1 MSTVRFRSS
10 LIAISCVIA
19 TSGARAGNLDWNA
32 TAAGSVATTDN
43 KNGSPTNGGR
53 AAAAFSDVRPGMLV
67 TYNSPRHIHELSSEV
82 DFLYFLGADKPN
94 VTFRGGWKAFFLTG
108 PRSEASATL
117 EASIGQLNALTAS
130 QPSQE
135 NPLEVIPL
143 GRTDTTNVTGTVQH
157 SWQATKFSRVFDR
170 VLARRSTTDDNTSA
184 VTTESQ
190 EIGAAVGFDRR
201 LKQHNFVF
209 EFGGSYVYLDKH
221 DPFVRQMGS
230 RRDHQLNPR
239 AVATWQYDID
249 QKWSSNVDAGV
260 VYVNPVTSFAGRDWR
275 DPYMPDR
282 NYKAGTF
289 PIFGAVLA
297 YTDVWGRAT
306 LMARRAVTP
315 NLFIAQNTVND
326 SLQLV
331 FAMPLKFL
339 DKSGNNRE
347 PRVVGVGTAGI
358 NRTQL
363 IDPDTAHLKGEFIV
377 ARADFTVAWQPRKG
391 QTLGLRYEFSY
402 QNGDTVGDMIIPSF
416 YRNTFYF
423 TFALRYPEEVQVR
436 VPRRGQSVRADQGD
450 LAPIGAEPVVVDP
463 AELLNGQQ

>member
-1 MSTVRFRSS
+1 VRTRST
-10 LIAISCVIA
+10 LIAVTCVI
-19 TSGARAGNLDWNA
+19 GASAAQADHLDWNA

-53 AAAAFSDVRPGMLV
+53 SAAMFSDVRPGMLV
-67 TYNSPRHIHELSSEV
+67 TYNAPRHIHELTSEV
-82 DFLYFLGADKPN
+82 DFLYFLGSDKPN

-108 PRSEASATL
+108 PRSEASASL
-117 EASIGQLNALTAS
+117 DASIGQLNALDAS
-130 QPSQE
+130 RPSAD

-143 GRTDTTNVTGTVQH
+143 GRTDTTNVTGSLQH
-157 SWQATKFSRVFDR
+157 SWQATKFTRIFDR
-170 VLARRSTTDDNTSA
+170 LFARRSTTDDSGA
-184 VTTESQ
+184 DVSTESQ
-190 EIGAAVGFDRR
+190 ELGAALGFNRR
-201 LKQHNFVF
+201 FRNHNLVF
-209 EFGGSYVYLDKH
+209 ELGGSYVYLDKQ
-221 DPFVRQMGS
+221 DPMMRQMGS

-239 AVATWQYDID
+239 GVAIWQYDID
-249 QKWSSNVDAGV
+249 KKWSSNVDGGL

-282 NYKAGTF
+282 SYKSGTF
-289 PIFGAVLA
+289 PIFGGTLA

-306 LMARRAVTP
+306 LTARRSVTP

-326 SLQLV
+326 SMQLT

-339 DKSGNNRE
+339 DKEGSNRE
-347 PRVVGVGTAGI
+347 PKVVGIGTAGV

-363 IDPDTAHLKGEFIV
+363 IDPETANLKGEFLV
-377 ARADFTVAWQPRKG
+377 GRVDFTVAWQPRKG
-391 QTLGLRYEFSY
+391 QTVGLRYEFSY

-416 YRNTFYF
+416 FRNTFYF
-423 TFALRYPEEVQVR
+423 TFSLRYPEEVQVR

-463 AELLNGQQ
+463 AELLEGQQQ